1 MSSDL
6 IALLEQEAG
15 AERERLL
22 TDARQQAE
30 QVRAAAREQAQLL
43 VERQREEQEA
53 ALRAARVRA
62 QSTAQLQAQALVLER
77 KDQAMGE
84 VFRRATE
91 ALDAVVRDRPR
102 YGAVLERLIGE
113 GAAGFPGRVLIETHP
128 DDVDLV
134 RAAAGRRGLDA
145 EVRGTNDIRGG
156 VRLSSPDGR
165 YVVVNT
171 LSARLERARPTLGSE
186 VARVLW
192 G

>member
-6 IALLEQEAG
+6 IVLLEQEAG

-22 TDARQQAE
+22 AEARQQAE
-30 QVRAAAREQAQLL
+30 QIRAVAREQAQQL
-43 VERQREEQEA
+43 VEGQRERQEA

-62 QSTAQLQAQALVLER
+62 QSTAQLQAQALLLER
-77 KDQAMGE
+77 KDQAMAE
-84 VFRRATE
+84 VFRRAAE
-91 ALDAVVRDRPR
+91 ALDALVRDRSR
-102 YGAVLERLIGE
+102 YGRVLDRLIEE
-113 GAAGFPGRVLIETHP
+113 GAGEFSGQVLIETHS
-128 DDVDLV
+128 DDVDPV
-134 RAAAGRRGLDA
+134 RDAARRHGLDA
-145 EVRGTNDIRGG
+145 EVRGTNEVRGG

-171 LSARLERARPTLGSE
+171 LASRLERARPTLGSE